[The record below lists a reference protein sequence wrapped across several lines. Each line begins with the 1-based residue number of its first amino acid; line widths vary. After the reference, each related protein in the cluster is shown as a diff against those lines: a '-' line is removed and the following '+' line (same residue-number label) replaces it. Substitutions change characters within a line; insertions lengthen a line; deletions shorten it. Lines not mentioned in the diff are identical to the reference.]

1 MRIGKLCLW
10 MLTAALLAPCGW
22 TADGFFPRAGQNRE
36 PISRLEMARRTLE
49 EEELEMS
56 MAEERAAAKY
66 ELIYHGGSD
75 DLVKPRASRVHDRV
89 TFVIDEST
97 TTKIEAK
104 NELNSDNEK
113 ILNLR
118 NWFKFEKNANGDS
131 VMRPYSMLSDDG
143 SIAGNNGD
151 NYAQINYHDTMDHTG
166 EGKTNRKATFTT
178 KLSGE
183 VIEVLPNGHLVVQ
196 ARKSVHVNEE
206 TQEVLLV
213 GTVDPNDL
221 NDKSEIDGDK
231 VIDLK
236 IALKGKGEVADT
248 IRQGWLSRMVNKFK
262 PF

>member
-1 MRIGKLCLW
+1 MRIFVLCCCL
-10 MLTAALLAPCGW
+10 AALPIGALA
-22 TADGFFPRAGQNRE
+22 ADGYAQRPGPNRE
-36 PISRLEMARRTLE
+36 PISQLEMARRTLD

-56 MAEERAAAKY
+56 MAEERAAAKF
-66 ELIYHGGSD
+66 ELVYHGGSD
-75 DLVKPRASRVHDRV
+75 DLVKPRACRVHDRV
-89 TFVIDEST
+89 TFVIEEST

-113 ILNLR
+113 ILNLK
-118 NWFKFEKNANGDS
+118 NWFKFDTNANGDK
-131 VMRPYSMLSDDG
+131 VMRPYSMLTEDG
-143 SIAGNNGD
+143 SVTGNSSD
-151 NYAQINYHDTMDHTG
+151 NYGQINFHDKMDHTG

-196 ARKSVHVNEE
+196 ARKAIHVNEE

-221 NDKSEIDGDK
+221 NDKSEVDGDK

-236 IALKGKGEVADT
+236 VALKGKGEVADT

>member
-1 MRIGKLCLW
+1 MRNKLNRLLPW
-10 MLTAALLAPCGW
+10 GLVLLSGAAMA
-22 TADGFFPRAGQNRE
+22 ADGFSGRGKE
-36 PISRLEMARRTLE
+36 PISRLEMSRRTLE

-56 MAEERAAAKY
+56 IAEERAAAKF
-66 ELIYHGGSD
+66 ELVYHSGTD
-75 DLVKPRASRVHDRV
+75 DLVKPRACKIHDRV
-89 TFVIDEST
+89 TFVIEEST

-104 NELNSDNEK
+104 NELNSENEN
-113 ILNLR
+113 IMNLK
-118 NWFKFEKNANGDS
+118 NWFKIGKNANGDR
-131 VMRPYSMLSDDG
+131 MIKPYSVSSEDG
-143 SIAGNNGD
+143 SLGGNTGD
-151 NYAQINYHDTMDHTG
+151 NAAQVNYKSEMDHTG

-196 ARKSVHVNEE
+196 ARKAIHVNEE

-221 NDKSEIDGDK
+221 NDQSEIDGEK

-236 IALKGKGEVADT
+236 VALKGKGDVADT
-248 IRQGWLSRMVNKFK
+248 IRQGWAAKLINKFK